1 MAVITSSPTQFGK
14 LLETQA
20 KSLEQLK
27 TIKQL
32 LELSD
37 AIEWADHRKMME
49 TPKSDQSQKVQVEI
63 LDQIKEHVKVS
74 RSTYK
79 LQSDFQEKWD
89 KESADI
95 AKIAEGMKTFKT
107 LGEKFGDL
115 KSGFSQ
121 KYGISNGGLKKTV
134 MQSLNVGGIFN
145 KKLAKQEFFEKQK
158 ALGNTGVTNQDFEGA
173 YSAAKETKANEAKI
187 KEWQKTTGIT
197 DESKMKGFKQGA
209 ELLGTREKLSNEYA
223 KYDWAADVASPTPVN
238 RNITPTQSAADAAT
252 QDETKI
258 EADKKA
264 EEQLELLKT
273 IADNTGGDNKADKV
287 KATEKEGGGFLDTI
301 MGFLG
306 NGFLTAFKTMFS
318 PMNILKG
325 LGKVFAIG
333 MIIGALF
340 EGITDAFDA
349 YMETGSISEAIVAGL
364 AGIVDFLT
372 FGLFDKEA
380 IKETIGNIGGWINDH
395 LVQPYINM
403 WKWVGDSLMSLL
415 EGIGIPEIKFTIPV
429 INKDISVGPFY
440 PFKQDG
446 GSSKSPEAPTPTSA
460 AEVDKRSSQNAEAAI
475 NTNAPNNNTN
485 VVNAPVT
492 TNTNTT
498 QLIRSP
504 IRNQESSQQRY
515 VLSKI

>member
-1 MAVITSSPTQFGK
+1 MTVITSSPTQFGK

-20 KSLEQLK
+20 KSLDQLK

-49 TPKSDQSQKVQVEI
+49 VPKTEDPKKIQVEI

-74 RSTYK
+74 KSSYK
-79 LQSDFQEKWD
+79 LQSDFQEQWN
-89 KESADI
+89 KESAEI

-115 KSGFSQ
+115 KAGFSQ

-134 MQSLNVGGIFN
+134 MQSLNVGGVFN
-145 KKLAKQEFFEKQK
+145 KKIAKQEFFEKQR
-158 ALGNTGVTNQDFEGA
+158 ALGNENVSDKDFEGA
-173 YSAAKETKANEAKI
+173 YAAAKASKANEVKI

-197 DESKMKGFKQGA
+197 DEDKMRKFTAGA
-209 ELLGTREKLSNEYA
+209 ELLGSREKLANQYA
-223 KYDWAADVASPTPVN
+223 KFDWAADAASPTPVS
-238 RNITPTQSAADAAT
+238 RNINALSATD
-252 QDETKI
+252 DETKI
-258 EADKKA
+258 ESDKKA
-264 EEQLELLKT
+264 DESLELLKT
-273 IADNTGGDNKADKV
+273 IAENTGGKDKKAEKV
-287 KATEKEGGGFLDTI
+287 KPDEGKGGLLDTI

-306 NGFLTAFKTMFS
+306 DGFLSAFKTLFS

-395 LVQPYINM
+395 LIQPYINM

-415 EGIGIPEIKFTIPV
+415 ESIGIPEMKFTIPV
-429 INKDISVGPFY
+429 INKDVSVGPFY

-446 GSSKSPEAPTPTSA
+446 TSGSKSPEAPAPTSA
-460 AEVDKRSSQNAEAAI
+460 FEVDKKSSQNAEAAM
-475 NTNAPNNNTN
+475 NTSLSNTNTN

-492 TNTNTT
+492 TNNNTT
-498 QLIRSP
+498 QVIRSP